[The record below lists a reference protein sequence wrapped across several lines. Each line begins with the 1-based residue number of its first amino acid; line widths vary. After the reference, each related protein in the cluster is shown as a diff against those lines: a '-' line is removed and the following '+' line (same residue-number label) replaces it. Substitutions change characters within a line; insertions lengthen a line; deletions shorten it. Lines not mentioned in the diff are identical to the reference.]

1 MLLVQVVPAVRPVA
15 PAGANPATLP
25 ARAQVSGSR
34 FKSVTDAQSHRA
46 GGRMVVTEVTGTH
59 TYRSFLNKPELVE
72 DFDKLRFAE
81 LEFETCC

>member
-1 MLLVQVVPAVRPVA
+1 
-15 PAGANPATLP
+15 
-25 ARAQVSGSR
+25 
-34 FKSVTDAQSHRA
+34 
-46 GGRMVVTEVTGTH
+46 MVVTEVTGTH